1 MTPTSLQPIISVAAL
16 RAATDAWRSQGL
28 SIALVPTMGALH
40 RGHLSLVERA
50 RTRCDRTIVTIF
62 VNPIQ
67 FGPGE
72 DFDRYPRP
80 ESDDLARLEEVGC
93 DVVFM
98 PAAGELFPD
107 GPDGLRTSVSVRGL
121 DETLCGPH
129 RPGHFTGVATIVTK
143 LLMLTLP
150 DVAIF
155 GEKDYQ
161 QLQIIRTLVRDLNI
175 RAEVESAP
183 TVREPDGLAMSSRN
197 AYLPPELRARA
208 PRLYQTLQ
216 ETAMRLS
223 GGESARPAI
232 DAAAASL
239 AASGFV
245 VDYVSLVDADSLQ
258 AIDRVDR
265 PARLAAAARLGPTR
279 LIDNVPVTPQG
290 GVSA

>member
-1 MTPTSLQPIISVAAL
+1 MQPVTSVTAL
-16 RAATDAWRSQGL
+16 RAATAAWRSQGL

-72 DFDRYPRP
+72 DFDRYPRR
-80 ESDDLARLEEVGC
+80 ESDDLARLEAVGC
-93 DVVFM
+93 DVVFI
-98 PAAGELFPD
+98 PPAGELFPD
-107 GPDGLRTSVSVRGL
+107 GPGGLRTTVSVRGL
-121 DETLCGPH
+121 DEVLCGPY

-143 LLMLTLP
+143 LLLLTLP

-175 RAEVESAP
+175 PVEVDGAP
-183 TVREPDGLAMSSRN
+183 IVREPDGLAMSSRN
-197 AYLPPELRARA
+197 AYLPPELRAHA

-223 GGESARPAI
+223 RGESARPVI

-239 AASGFV
+239 SAAGFV
-245 VDYVSLVDADSLQ
+245 VDYVSLVDADSLE
-258 AIDRVDR
+258 ALDRLDR
-265 PARLAAAARLGPTR
+265 PARLAAAARLGATR
-279 LIDNVPVTPQG
+279 LIDNVPVTPG
-290 GVSA
+290 GVGT